1 MVVAARGAELAADDA
16 SGDGGQD
23 LLQVRLQVE
32 GEVGLRA
39 EEREGGG
46 GREAGGGGEGG
57 REGRGSDSIMRTR
70 CL

>member
-32 GEVGLRA
+32 GEVGQHRPD
-39 EEREGGG
+39 RK
-46 GREAGGGGEGG
+46 
-57 REGRGSDSIMRTR
+57 SVV
-70 CL
+70 